1 MLIAKMRPKT
11 HRDPLFAIVISVIV
25 ASVLSVYPLS
35 YETSMASIIYVNGHA
50 ILGIVSAD
58 LVRDLV
64 CICHRDL
71 H

>member
-35 YETSMASIIYVNGHA
+35 
-50 ILGIVSAD
+50 LRP
-58 LVRDLV
+58 RDGVHYL
-64 CICHRDL
+64 C
-71 H
+71 